1 MKTFD
6 FDQQLAISQAPDV
19 EAGIRRALF
28 EGIPGL
34 LAIHKAHKKN
44 DLRGVDYWLELSGRM
59 QTVDVKVRERDWS
72 LSGNADN
79 VCLELVAND
88 RTEKPGW
95 VLDPDKITDW
105 VLVFFRDSGR
115 SYLYPFQMLQAAVLK
130 ARAKWQAERKKTARQ
145 ITETLSGSYGSES
158 LFVSNRDIWAVMY
171 EQAHGK
177 PQETR
182 ADDGN
187 RDPGHE

>member
-1 MKTFD
+1 MRTFD
-6 FDQQLAISQAPDV
+6 FDQQLAMSQTPDV

-44 DLRGVDYWLELSGRM
+44 DLRGVDYWLELPGRM
-59 QTVDVKVRERDWS
+59 QALDVKVRQHDFS
-72 LSGNADN
+72 LNGEADN

-105 VLVFFRDSGR
+105 VLVYFKDSSR
-115 SYLYPFQMLQAAVLK
+115 SYLYPFQLLQAAVLK
-130 ARAKWQAERKKTARQ
+130 QRAKWKAERKKTARQ
-145 ITETLSGSYGSES
+145 ITKTLSGSYSSES
-158 LFVSNRDIWAVMY
+158 LFVSNRDIWAGMY
-171 EQAHGK
+171 QLSNGK
-177 PQETR
+177 PQE
-182 ADDGN
+182 ACVGDGN
-187 RDPGHE
+187 RDAKA